1 MSKKKFVII
10 GIMAVLLV
18 GVGTFALTYL
28 FAYKNN
34 DDEIVKFMDNLKL
47 NLDGQYYLF
56 DQNCDEL
63 IEEVQFVCNGE
74 GKIIEEGEHDFQVN
88 LNLISS
94 IIPTINYRDCIAS
107 CTTLGN
113 CIWLHILGTSII
125 EEDGIVRPKF
135 EDYYFDIYIDQD
147 DLSNYYIEASQA
159 DNEDRYII
167 TNVKDSKEAKEL
179 VNNINQKK

>member
-10 GIMAVLLV
+10 GIVAILLV

-47 NLDGQYYLF
+47 NLDGKYYLF

-74 GKIIEEGEHDFQVN
+74 GKIIEEGEQDFQVN

-94 IIPTINYRDCIAS
+94 IIPTINYRDCKAS
-107 CTTLGN
+107 CTNLGN
-113 CIWLHILGTSII
+113 CIWII
-125 EEDGIVRPKF
+125 IRGVSLVEKEDGGVAPKS
-135 EDYYFDIYIDQD
+135 EDYVFEIYVDLD
-147 DLSNYYIEASQA
+147 DLSNYYIDVSNT
-159 DNEDRYII
+159 DNDERYII
-167 TNVKDSKEAKEL
+167 TNIKDSKEAKKI
-179 VNNINQKK
+179 VNIFNLE